1 MEIDLIPTDD
11 LANRCVE
18 ESLKKQPAR
27 RDDNFCFEL
36 VRRAFA
42 LDDHYALGHVLT
54 VYKDVWSRFWIRDA
68 NLFDTQ
74 SLTIDD
80 FKSIAFML
88 VYQHL
93 KGKAFDGFSSLI
105 PLLAYFRV
113 ALVRTVAQYLRSSKH
128 KQLLWQLTLNDDP
141 NELLETIPAPE
152 NPRVESEKNIV
163 RQEVEK
169 RIAYLLPDEND
180 RLLFDCWAK
189 QNLSRSEIVAV
200 YSHIWGNENAV
211 RVALQRIRRRIINDP
226 PLNDLL
232 GELL

>member
-1 MEIDLIPTDD
+1 MTIEINLIPTDD
-11 LANRCVE
+11 LANQCVE

-36 VRRAFA
+36 IRRAFA

-54 VYKDVWSRFWIRDA
+54 VYKNVWSRFWIRDA
-68 NLFDTQ
+68 KLFDTQ

-80 FKSIAFML
+80 FKSIAFVL

-93 KGKAFDGFSSLI
+93 KGKAFSGFSSLT

-128 KQLLWQLTLNDDP
+128 KQQVTLDDDP
-141 NELLETIPAPE
+141 NEFLENIPAPK
-152 NPRVESEKNIV
+152 NPRVETEKELV
-163 RQEVEK
+163 RLEVEK

-180 RLLFDCWAK
+180 HLLFDCWAK
-189 QNLSRSEIVAV
+189 QNLSRTEIVTA
-200 YSHIWGNENAV
+200 YSHIWENENAV
-211 RVALQRIRRRIINDP
+211 RVALQRIRRRIVNDA

-232 GELL
+232 RDLL